1 MNEIFCSLP
10 GIKHMF
16 LCSRER
22 VSIHAALNAAF
33 LASWPG
39 SLFTFSL
46 SKRTKGKGARKP
58 VNAIGLTHT
67 RVRV

>member
-1 MNEIFCSLP
+1 MKFSARYRVLNTCFFV
-10 GIKHMF
+10 H
-16 LCSRER
+16 ER
-22 VSIHAALNAAF
+22 VSIYAALNAAF

-39 SLFTFSL
+39 SLFAFSL
-46 SKRTKGKGARKP
+46 SKRAKGTGARKP